1 LDSFSTCSGSLEKIL
16 HIVRVGKSLRFF
28 SKRLDGRVRSR
39 KLLDLSPRQV
49 HKNSMSFAQ
58 SFLCLDDA
66 QEDAVA
72 LMGDHGQAERGGI
85 YTKREVV
92 DFILDLVGY
101 EETVDLT
108 AFRILEPSCGAG
120 DFLIPIV
127 ERLLSSASRK
137 GISFL
142 ALTA

>member
-1 LDSFSTCSGSLEKIL
+1 
-16 HIVRVGKSLRFF
+16 
-28 SKRLDGRVRSR
+28 
-39 KLLDLSPRQV
+39 
-49 HKNSMSFAQ
+49 MSFAQ
-58 SFLCLDDA
+58 TFLCLDDA

-72 LMGDHGQAERGGI
+72 LMGDHGQTERGGI

-108 AFRILEPSCGAG
+108 AFRMLEPSCGAG